1 MKLLNNSTVL
11 DVFELV
17 STIPLPVIVID
28 KRFAVIHFNPLGAD
42 FLKISSYDLDTLDL
56 FSLFPQ
62 LSAEDFQLKKSFEL
76 KNVSLSGINYN
87 INFNYEPCGLNEDLR
102 LIYVTK
108 YAVAQQK
115 LGISEVKLN
124 YLKKKVNIYDA
135 FLNNLKEGVMV
146 FNEYGNLIYSNRN
159 SKSHFAGKLGG
170 NSLFWELFDHCNSQT
185 QWEDLKSRIDAKR
198 EENFL
203 QKIQKDNNDYTF
215 SLEIS
220 HKVIDQLKYYLLI
233 YIDIS
238 DSLKDK
244 IEISKRDSELE
255 LFHKNNLV
263 SNFEFIFKSGKTSY
277 LSHLSDSFEKIFQVN
292 IDLNNPNWLKTVRFH
307 PEDFKN
313 LISRLTVVET
323 NISDFNFIGR
333 LIVNQQIL
341 WFEINSKIEIFGPDL
356 VLKGIIKN
364 ITAIKNK
371 EDDLKN
377 KTVFNDLVLDYIPA
391 DIALF
396 DKDHNYLFINANGV
410 REAALRDWLIGKND
424 FDYCALKGIDTSL
437 AQLRR
442 DYFTM
447 AIETKQ
453 QVNWI
458 DKIEK
463 EGNINYISRRFFPF
477 FIDGFFQYMIGYGI
491 DVTELKNAQNKLDE
505 QNSILLEK
513 NKELERFAY
522 VASHDLQEPLSSI
535 IGYSKLFKDEYFPI
549 LDDEGKLYINF
560 IAKSVERMKMLIS
573 ALMEYSRIDKKEL
586 PLQVDLNNL
595 LHEVNEDLSDIIQRH
610 ESQITSDLLPSI
622 ICFPSFIRSL
632 FQNLISNAIKFT
644 APGITPMISISSE
657 EREMDWLFKIRDN
670 GVGID
675 SRNFEEIFLIFKR
688 LHNSQDYPG
697 NGIGLAHCK
706 KIVSIHNGNIWV
718 ESTLNEGSTFHFTI
732 SKYV

>member
-1 MKLLNNSTVL
+1 ML
-11 DVFELV
+11 DAFELV
-17 STIPLPVIVID
+17 NTIPMPVLVID
-28 KRFAVIHFNPLGAD
+28 KRFDIIHFNSLGGD
-42 FLKISSYDLDTLDL
+42 FLKLTSYNINTLDL
-56 FSLFPQ
+56 FSIFPK
-62 LSAEDFQLKKSFEL
+62 LTAEEFQSKTSFEL
-76 KNVSLSGINYN
+76 KNVFFLGNNYN
-87 INFNYEPCGLNEDLR
+87 INFNYEPFGSNEDFR

-108 YAVAQQK
+108 YAKVQQK
-115 LGISEVKLN
+115 LGVSEVKLN

-146 FNEYGNLIYSNRN
+146 FNEYGNLIYSNEN
-159 SKSHFAGKLGG
+159 SKSHFAPMRGST
-170 NSLFWELFDHCNSQT
+170 SLFWELFDHCNSQL
-185 QWEDLKSRIDAKR
+185 QWEDLKLRINSKR
-198 EENFL
+198 EEHFL
-203 QKIQKDNNDYTF
+203 QKIQIDKDECTF

-220 HKVIDQLKYYLLI
+220 AKVIDQIRYYLLI

-244 IEISKRDSELE
+244 MEISRQDSELE
-255 LFHKNNLV
+255 LFQKNNLV
-263 SNFEFIFKSGKTSY
+263 SNFEFIFKSDQTSY
-277 LSHLSDSFEKIFQVN
+277 FSHISDSFEKIFQVV

-307 PEDFKN
+307 PEDFKD
-313 LISRLTVVET
+313 LVSKLSIVET

-333 LIVNQQIL
+333 LIVNHQLL
-341 WFEINSKIEIFGPDL
+341 WFEINSRVEIFGPDL

-371 EDDLKN
+371 EDDLKH
-377 KTVFNDLVLDYIPA
+377 KTIFNDLVLDNIPA

-396 DKDHNYLFINANGV
+396 DKDHNYLFINTNGV
-410 REAALRDWLIGKND
+410 KEAGLKDWLIGKND

-447 AIETKQ
+447 AIETKK

-458 DKIEK
+458 DEIVK
-463 EGNINYISRRFFPF
+463 EGNINYIYRRFFPF

-491 DVTELKNAQNKLDE
+491 DVTELKNVQNKLDE

-535 IGYSKLFKDEYFPI
+535 IGYSKLFKDEYFPT
-549 LDDEGKLYINF
+549 LDEDGKLYINF
-560 IAKSVERMKMLIS
+560 ITKSVERMKMLIS

-586 PLQVDLNNL
+586 PLLVDLNNL
-595 LHEVNEDLSDIIQRH
+595 LHEVNDDLSDIIQRH
-610 ESQITSDLLPSI
+610 KSQITWDLLPSI

-644 APGITPMISISSE
+644 PPGVSPIISISSE

-670 GVGID
+670 GVGINPK
-675 SRNFEEIFLIFKR
+675 NFEEIFLIFKR
-688 LHNSQDYPG
+688 LHNIQDYPG